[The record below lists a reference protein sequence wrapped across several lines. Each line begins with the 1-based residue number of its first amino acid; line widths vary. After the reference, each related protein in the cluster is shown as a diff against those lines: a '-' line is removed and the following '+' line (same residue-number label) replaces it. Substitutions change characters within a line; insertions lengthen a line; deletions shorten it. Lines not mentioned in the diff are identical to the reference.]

1 MIPMTD
7 DPICRVEWRHWSEFA
22 ANAWNPN
29 VVFDDELRLL
39 ELSILRTGWVQPVL
53 ANPSGIIID
62 GFHRWSLSRISQELG
77 AKYEGRLP
85 VAVLPIDDAEAKI
98 VTVRM
103 NRAKGKH
110 VAVRMHELI
119 VSLIDEHGLFPEEIA
134 VGIGA
139 TRDEVDLLYQDGVF
153 KARNLQSMEY
163 SRAWV
168 PGDPALD
175 ASAAS

>member
-1 MIPMTD
+1 MNAMID
-7 DPICRVEWRHWSEFA
+7 DPICRVEWLHWSEFA

-29 VVFDDELRLL
+29 VVFDAELRLL

-53 ANPSGIIID
+53 ANPSRIIID
-62 GFHRWSLSRISQELG
+62 GFHRWSLSRLSTELNARYG
-77 AKYEGRLP
+77 GKLP
-85 VAVLPIDDAEAKI
+85 VAILPVDDAEAKI

-110 VAVRMHELI
+110 VAIRMHELI
-119 VSLIDEHGLFPEEIA
+119 VSLIDDHGLLHEEIA

-139 TRDEVDLLYQDGVF
+139 TKAEVDLLYQEGIF
-153 KARNLQSMEY
+153 KARNLQSREY

-168 PGDPALD
+168 PGDTALET
-175 ASAAS
+175 AT